1 MKKRVHLLFIFLFFV
16 SVSYAQIPDDGYRMA
31 KKILNLIAQNKP
43 AELAKLVNYPLSRPN
58 PIPDIKN
65 QAEFI
70 AYYPNLFD
78 AKFKKMIVPI
88 KQDHLM
94 ERNGIYGFVGDP
106 FAGEIWFD
114 DRGIVSI
121 NYSSDKEQSLQK
133 TLDKM
138 VKATIHPSVNQWES
152 NVFVAKS
159 KNLLVRVDEM
169 PNGDLR
175 YSSWSKGKPI
185 NQKPDLVLYNGT
197 KEILGS
203 MGNITW
209 TFSNENWLYI
219 FNNYLECESCKKN
232 EVELILQESGIQK
245 SRIVMTISK

>member
-1 MKKRVHLLFIFLFFV
+1 MVIEW
-16 SVSYAQIPDDGYRMA
+16 A

-106 FAGEIWFD
+106 IC
-114 DRGIVSI
+114 RR
-121 NYSSDKEQSLQK
+121 
-133 TLDKM
+133 
-138 VKATIHPSVNQWES
+138 
-152 NVFVAKS
+152 
-159 KNLLVRVDEM
+159 NLV
-169 PNGDLR
+169 
-175 YSSWSKGKPI
+175 
-185 NQKPDLVLYNGT
+185 
-197 KEILGS
+197 
-203 MGNITW
+203 
-209 TFSNENWLYI
+209 
-219 FNNYLECESCKKN
+219 
-232 EVELILQESGIQK
+232 
-245 SRIVMTISK
+245 